1 MKWHLYP
8 ATAFADH
15 AQAWR
20 LLNAATTRSPLLD
33 PEFVQPLLAEFGDP
47 RGQLAICTADG
58 ETIAMGVL
66 VPRGHGA
73 WQALQPSQAPI
84 GLWLHRA
91 GVPLDQLL
99 PALARRLPGLAL
111 MVGLTQRDPQLEPRP
126 VDSATTSTMDYI
138 RTAYVP
144 IAGTFEEYWNARG
157 KNLRSNLKKQRSRL
171 QKDGIATRMQV
182 DRLPEQMAAAV
193 ADYGR
198 LESAGWKAQL
208 GTAIHPDNDQ
218 GRFYTAMLE
227 GFARRGQAAVYRYWF
242 EAPQLAPQLVAM
254 DLCIEGDGALIVLKT
269 TYDESVPASLSP
281 TLLMR
286 EECCQQL
293 FAQKQYARLEFY
305 GKVMEWHT
313 RWTDEIRTMYHVN
326 HYRWPVLRQ
335 LHAAAGERNA
345 LVQRLRGKPA
355 APAAA
360 PVATRQQTSTME

>member
-8 ATAFADH
+8 ASAFADH
-15 AQAWR
+15 AEAWR
-20 LLNAATTRSPLLD
+20 QLNAATARSPLLE
-33 PEFVQPLLAEFGDP
+33 PEFVLPLLAEFSDP
-47 RGQLAICTADG
+47 QGQLAVCEAGGDTV
-58 ETIAMGVL
+58 AMGIL
-66 VPRGHGA
+66 APRGRGV
-73 WQALQPSQAPI
+73 WEALQPSQAPI
-84 GLWLHRA
+84 GLWLHRP
-91 GVPLDQLL
+91 GIPLDRLL
-99 PALARRLPGLAL
+99 PPLTRKLPGFAL
-111 MVGLTQRDPQLEPRP
+111 MVGLKQRDPQLEPRP
-126 VDSATTSTMDYI
+126 ADSTVTSTLDYI
-138 RTAYVP
+138 RTAHVP
-144 IAGTFEEYWNARG
+144 ITGSFEDYWNARG

-171 QKDGIATRMQV
+171 QKESIATRMQI
-182 DRLPEQMAAAV
+182 DRLPGQMAAAV

-208 GTAIHPDNDQ
+208 GTAIHPGNDQ

-227 GFARRGQAAVYRYWF
+227 GFARRGQAAVYRYYF
-242 EAPQLAPQLVAM
+242 DAQLVAM

-286 EECCQQL
+286 EECCQRL
-293 FAQKQYARLEFY
+293 FDEEQYARLEFY

-345 LVQRLRGKPA
+345 MVQRLRGKFA
-355 APAAA
+355 APAPV
-360 PVATRQQTSTME
+360 PVATRQQTSTTE

>member
-8 ATAFADH
+8 ANAFADH

-20 LLNAATTRSPLLD
+20 ELNAVTGGSPLLE
-33 PEFVQPLLAEFGDP
+33 PEFVQALLTEFGDP
-47 RGQLAICTADG
+47 RCRLAVCVADSAPV
-58 ETIAMGVL
+58 AMGFL
-66 VPRGHGA
+66 QPRGRGV
-73 WQALQPSQAPI
+73 WEALQPSQAPI
-84 GLWLHRA
+84 GLWLHRPSIA
-91 GVPLDQLL
+91 LEQLL
-99 PALARRLPGLAL
+99 PSLTRKLPGLAL
-111 MVGLTQRDPQLEPRP
+111 MVGLKQRDPQLEDRP
-126 VDSATTSTMDYI
+126 ADSAVTSTLDYI
-138 RTAYVP
+138 RTAHVP

-171 QKDGIATRMQV
+171 QKDGIATRMQI

-208 GTAIHPDNDQ
+208 GTAIHPENDQ
-218 GRFYTAMLE
+218 GRFYTTMLE
-227 GFARRGQAAVYRYWF
+227 AFARRGQAAVYRYWF
-242 EAPQLAPQLVAM
+242 DTPGLAPQLVAM

-286 EECCQQL
+286 EECCQRL
-293 FAQKQYARLEFY
+293 FDEKQYARLEFY

-345 LVQRLRGKPA
+345 IVQRLRGKFT
-355 APAAA
+355 APAPV
-360 PVATRQQTSTME
+360 PVAARQQTSTTE